1 MIALPGAWLPPLLL
15 LVAQASPPTSGPV
28 DTIRQATWET
38 HRDHYVPSPLC
49 ARSEATLWSC
59 AADGREYALCASPV
73 VDRVTGH
80 LQYRASDAGGT
91 VFEYPADKRPPAG
104 AFTFRLH
111 AGGDATVEFVDD
123 GRRYT
128 LLDALRGESFV
139 EVEAP
144 DGRSSRT
151 ACGGNQTLQ
160 LNYTLRLMYDAGLW
174 ER

>member
-1 MIALPGAWLPPLLL
+1 MIALPGAWLLPVLL

-59 AADGREYALCASPV
+59 AADGR
-73 VDRVTGH
+73 
-80 LQYRASDAGGT
+80 
-91 VFEYPADKRPPAG
+91 
-104 AFTFRLH
+104 
-111 AGGDATVEFVDD
+111 
-123 GRRYT
+123 
-128 LLDALRGESFV
+128 
-139 EVEAP
+139 
-144 DGRSSRT
+144 SSRT